1 MEAKKF
7 GQFIAGIR
15 KEKKMTQAELAEK
28 IHVTDKAI
36 SRWERGLGFPD
47 IQTLEPLAQV
57 LGISVL
63 ELMRSEKKKP
73 TGDMD
78 TTETQYT
85 QKEVAEMLQNAD
97 DISKQLKKQ
106 DKNAN
111 IIAGILVIG
120 VGTLAWATKIASLGG
135 GLVLGGLSA
144 AVFVS
149 LWYFF
154 QNIDD
159 EESRRIYGV
168 ASILSIG
175 ILVSLVN
182 YIWGDRIAEWIPGG
196 IERTE
201 QIFWTLWYLFMIAII
216 AAIILLV
223 LKKDMFSIIPTAIS
237 AVIFVISLVAVNFRG
252 YYGRNKYDIY
262 SLTNLLSSGNGS
274 DDAKYVLGLGVYV
287 LIVGYIL
294 AIAGCFIDIMK
305 YFKKDLGVDSRY
317 LSNSINKSVWKTMY
331 YYRGFY
337 IMFLPVLIMIIL
349 FNYWPM
355 AGCRYAFT
363 KYVIAGPYYV
373 GLKHFVQMFTND
385 LYFWTAFRNTLILSI
400 IKLILNTGA
409 AVIISLLL
417 NEIVSLGFKKTV
429 QTIVYLPHFMSWV
442 VVASVFKMILDP
454 NVTGVVNSLLLK
466 ANMINEPIYF
476 LGDSKYWRGTF
487 YVMNVWKDTGWGT
500 ILFLAT
506 LSGISPDLYEA
517 AQIDGANRWKRLIY
531 ITLPA
536 LANTIITVFILNLAK
551 VMNLF
556 ESVFV
561 TMNNAVLDVAEVLQ
575 TYVYRKTFS
584 SGNSDYGYTTAVG
597 LFKSFVGMILVLSC
611 NYASKKV
618 RGRGIV

>member
-15 KEKKMTQAELAEK
+15 KEKKMTQVELAEK

-120 VGTLAWATKIASLGG
+120 VGALAWAIKIASLGG

-196 IERTE
+196 IERTDFLD
-201 QIFWTLWYLFMIAII
+201 IVVSVHDCDDDSWNNP
-216 AAIILLV
+216 V
-223 LKKDMFSIIPTAIS
+223 CPS
-237 AVIFVISLVAVNFRG
+237 A
-252 YYGRNKYDIY
+252 
-262 SLTNLLSSGNGS
+262 
-274 DDAKYVLGLGVYV
+274 
-287 LIVGYIL
+287 
-294 AIAGCFIDIMK
+294 
-305 YFKKDLGVDSRY
+305 
-317 LSNSINKSVWKTMY
+317 KT
-331 YYRGFY
+331 
-337 IMFLPVLIMIIL
+337 
-349 FNYWPM
+349 
-355 AGCRYAFT
+355 
-363 KYVIAGPYYV
+363 
-373 GLKHFVQMFTND
+373 
-385 LYFWTAFRNTLILSI
+385 
-400 IKLILNTGA
+400 
-409 AVIISLLL
+409 
-417 NEIVSLGFKKTV
+417 E
-429 QTIVYLPHFMSWV
+429 
-442 VVASVFKMILDP
+442 
-454 NVTGVVNSLLLK
+454 
-466 ANMINEPIYF
+466 
-476 LGDSKYWRGTF
+476 
-487 YVMNVWKDTGWGT
+487 
-500 ILFLAT
+500 
-506 LSGISPDLYEA
+506 
-517 AQIDGANRWKRLIY
+517 KR
-531 ITLPA
+531 
-536 LANTIITVFILNLAK
+536 K
-551 VMNLF
+551 
-556 ESVFV
+556 
-561 TMNNAVLDVAEVLQ
+561 EV
-575 TYVYRKTFS
+575 
-584 SGNSDYGYTTAVG
+584 
-597 LFKSFVGMILVLSC
+597 
-611 NYASKKV
+611 
-618 RGRGIV
+618 